1 MSQYQSRRNE
11 CCDRIIKGRHLGVGC
26 DHWHHDLRKGAP
38 SMSSEKYIGLDVHQA
53 TISVA
58 VLDSRGKLVME
69 SIVETKAATILDFF
83 AGLRGTLSVTFEE
96 GTWAAWLYD
105 LLKPHVAKVVVCNP
119 RKNALLKDGNKS
131 DRIDARKLA
140 ELLRL
145 DNLKPVYHGETGV
158 RMLRE
163 LARSYLTIV
172 KDLTRVMNRLKALY
186 RSWAIPC
193 AGRDVYYTRHRTEWL
208 GKIRETGVRRRAEQ
222 LYQQLDMLQHL
233 RQQARREL
241 LAERRKHPITANLR
255 KIPSLG
261 PIRSAL
267 AGALYQS
274 PNPFRTKR
282 QLWAYSGLA
291 LETRT
296 SGEHR
301 YVRGQL
307 RRSKKQVSIRGLNK
321 DHNHDLK
328 GLFKAAAT
336 RASVQPGPF
345 QDFYQRSLAKGIKPT
360 MVRLTLARKIA
371 AITLTLWK
379 KGENFDAE
387 KLKSQAA

>member
-1 MSQYQSRRNE
+1 MN
-11 CCDRIIKGRHLGVGC
+11 
-26 DHWHHDLRKGAP
+26 
-38 SMSSEKYIGLDVHQA
+38 SEKYIGLDVHQA
-53 TISVA
+53 TISIA
-58 VLDSRGKLVME
+58 VMDSTGKVVME
-69 SIVETKAATILDFF
+69 SILETKGATILEFF
-83 AGLRGTLSVTFEE
+83 EGLRGTLSVTFEE

-105 LLKPHVAKVVVCNP
+105 LLKPHVAKLVVCNP

-140 ELLRL
+140 ELLYL
-145 DNLKPVYHGETGV
+145 NKLSPVYHGETGM

-172 KDLTRVMNRLKALY
+172 KDTARVMSRLKAVY

-193 AGRDVYYTRHRTEWL
+193 AGRDVYYRRHRDEWL
-208 GKIRETGVRRRAEQ
+208 GKITEAGVHRRTEQ
-222 LYQQLDMLQHL
+222 LYLQLDMLQHL

-241 LAERRKHPITANLR
+241 LAESRRHPITAQLR
-255 KIPSLG
+255 QIPSLG

-267 AGALYQS
+267 AVALIQT
-274 PNPFRTKR
+274 PNRFRTKR

-296 SGEHR
+296 SGEYR
-301 YVRGQL
+301 YVKGQL
-307 RRSKKQVSIRGLNK
+307 QRSKKQISIRGLNK

-328 GLFKAAAT
+328 GLFKGAAT
-336 RASVQPGPF
+336 TASVRPGPF
-345 QDFYQRSLAKGIKPT
+345 QDFYERSLAKGIKPT

-379 KGENFDAE
+379 KGENFDAD

>member
-1 MSQYQSRRNE
+1 VN
-11 CCDRIIKGRHLGVGC
+11 
-26 DHWHHDLRKGAP
+26 
-38 SMSSEKYIGLDVHQA
+38 SEKYVGLDVHQA
-53 TISVA
+53 TISIA
-58 VLDSRGKLVME
+58 VMDSTGKVVME
-69 SIVETKAATILDFF
+69 SILETKAATILEFF

-105 LLKPHVAKVVVCNP
+105 LLKPHVAKLVVCNP

-140 ELLRL
+140 ELLYL
-145 DNLKPVYHGETGV
+145 NKLSSVYHGETGV

-172 KDLTRVMNRLKALY
+172 KDTTRVMSRLKAVY

-193 AGRDVYYTRHRTEWL
+193 AGRDVYYRRHRDQWL
-208 GKIRETGVRRRAEQ
+208 GKITEAGVRRRAEQ
-222 LYQQLDMLQHL
+222 LYLQLDMLQPL

-241 LAERRKHPITANLR
+241 LAESRRHPITAKLR
-255 KIPSLG
+255 QIPALG

-267 AGALYQS
+267 AVALIQT
-274 PNPFRTKR
+274 PNRFRTKR

-291 LETRT
+291 LETRS
-296 SGEHR
+296 SGEHC
-301 YVRGQL
+301 VVNGQL
-307 RRSKKQVSIRGLNK
+307 RRSKKKISIRGLNK

-328 GLFKAAAT
+328 GLFKGAAT
-336 RASVQPGPF
+336 TASVRPGPF
-345 QDFYQRSLAKGIKPT
+345 QDFYQRSLAKGIQPT
-360 MVRLTLARKIA
+360 MARLTLARKIA

-379 KGENFDAE
+379 KGENFDAD

>member
-1 MSQYQSRRNE
+1 
-11 CCDRIIKGRHLGVGC
+11 
-26 DHWHHDLRKGAP
+26 
-38 SMSSEKYIGLDVHQA
+38 MSSEKYIGLDVHQA

-58 VLDSRGKLVME
+58 VTDSQGKLVME
-69 SIVETKAATILDFF
+69 SILETKASTILEFL
-83 AGLRGTLSVTFEE
+83 AGLSGSLFVTFEE

-105 LLKPHVAKVVVCNP
+105 LLKPHVTEVLVCNP
-119 RKNALLKDGNKS
+119 RKIPLHKQGNKS
-131 DRIDARKLA
+131 DKIDARKLA
-140 ELLRL
+140 ERLRL
-145 DNLKPVYHGETGV
+145 HDLTPVYHGESGV

-172 KDLTRVMNRLKALY
+172 RDTTRVMSRLKAVY

-193 AGRDVYYTRHRTEWL
+193 GGRDVYYRRHRVEWL
-208 GKIRETGVRRRAEQ
+208 GKIKEAGVRRRAER
-222 LYQQLDMLQHL
+222 LYEQLDMLQHL

-241 LAERRKHPITANLR
+241 LAESRKHSITAKLR
-255 KIPSLG
+255 QIPSLG

-267 AGALYQS
+267 AVALIQT
-274 PNPFRTKR
+274 PNRFRTKR
-282 QLWAYSGLA
+282 QLWTYSGLG
-291 LETRT
+291 LETRD
-296 SGEHR
+296 SGE
-301 YVRGQL
+301 YQFVQGQP
-307 RRSKKQVSIRGLNK
+307 RRRKKQVFIRGLNR
-321 DHNHDLK
+321 DFNHDLK
-328 GLFKAAAT
+328 GLFKSAAV

-371 AITLTLWK
+371 AVTLTLWK

>member
-1 MSQYQSRRNE
+1 M
-11 CCDRIIKGRHLGVGC
+11 
-26 DHWHHDLRKGAP
+26 
-38 SMSSEKYIGLDVHQA
+38 
-53 TISVA
+53 
-58 VLDSRGKLVME
+58 DSTGKVVME
-69 SIVETKAATILDFF
+69 SILETKAATILEFF

-105 LLKPHVAKVVVCNP
+105 LLKPHVAKLVVCNP
-119 RKNALLKDGNKS
+119 RKNALLKEGNKS

-140 ELLRL
+140 ELLYL
-145 DNLKPVYHGETGV
+145 NKLSPVYHGETGV

-172 KDLTRVMNRLKALY
+172 KDLTRVMSRLKAVY

-193 AGRDVYYTRHRTEWL
+193 AGRDVYYTRHRDEWL
-208 GKIRETGVRRRAEQ
+208 GKIKEAGVRRRAER

-241 LAERRKHPITANLR
+241 LAESRRHPITARLR
-255 KIPSLG
+255 QIPSLG

-267 AGALYQS
+267 AVALIQT
-274 PNPFRTKR
+274 PNRFRTKR

-296 SGEHR
+296 SGEHC
-301 YVRGQL
+301 YVQGQL
-307 RRSKKQVSIRGLNK
+307 RRSKKQISIRGLNK

-328 GLFKAAAT
+328 GLFKGAAT
-336 RASVQPGPF
+336 TASVRPGPF
-345 QDFYQRSLAKGIKPT
+345 QEFYQRSLTKGIKPT
-360 MVRLTLARKIA
+360 MARLTLARKIA

-379 KGENFDAE
+379 KGETFDAE